1 MAEGEKS
8 ACVSSRPKFT
18 LPLTAQASGSI
29 YMSELGI
36 QDHHT
41 KRRIS
46 PSRSKPTK
54 TVSLVNKRP
63 FAGSL
68 EWPWC

>member
-8 ACVSSRPKFT
+8 VRQLPAKVHT

-29 YMSELGI
+29 YMSEWGI
-36 QDHHT
+36 QDRT